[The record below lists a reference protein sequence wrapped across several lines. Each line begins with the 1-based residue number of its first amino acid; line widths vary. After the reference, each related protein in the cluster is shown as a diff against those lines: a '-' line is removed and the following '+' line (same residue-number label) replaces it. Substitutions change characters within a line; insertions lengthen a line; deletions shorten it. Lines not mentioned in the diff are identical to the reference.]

1 MKEKSNNKLT
11 SINIDEYLYKQ
22 FKKTAIE
29 LDTNLTKVVAETLHK
44 FVSSSNILIES
55 GSI

>member
-1 MKEKSNNKLT
+1 MKEKSHNKLT

-29 LDTNLTKVVAETLHK
+29 LDTTLTKVVTETLHK